1 MRRRRASFLVER
13 KVESKIRR
21 RLDQLY
27 DDLVEAGYDEAEVQD
42 VIDDFEDKLIDEL
55 DEMDAEEAEEE

>member
-1 MRRRRASFLVER
+1 VER